1 MREKVRETIATKA
14 WARWTVLAIVSF
26 TMMAG
31 YIVAKEM
38 SPLQFMLEKAT
49 ADGGMN
55 WTSGEFGIFAGSRG
69 FFNVFL
75 LMLFVGGII
84 LDKKGVRFTGI
95 LSCVLMLAGAA
106 VVYGVI
112 TFTSP
117 GPVWDVPLLGMVK
130 RQVALAS
137 LGFAFFGIGYE
148 MCGITVSKVVVR
160 WFSGKEMALAM
171 GLQVAMARLGTALAL
186 GFSPI
191 IALKWGLST
200 PIMIGVFCVGVG
212 LIAYLYYC
220 TMDRQLD
227 KVTGNLATQ
236 DENADDEQFHFSDM
250 KLTVKNPGF
259 WLITLLCLFYYSA
272 LYPFLDFATK
282 LMISKYGVD
291 AHIAGLI
298 PAILP
303 FTSIVLT
310 PLFGAW
316 CFAFLCD
323 LLHDARE
330 VCNRGIHAAEKS
342 SQKDFSAGDLRNR
355 LHLIGVAESAFHHA
369 ALDFQL
375 LVGLR
380 ELCKFPGRSRGV
392 FFGDRKCRRSFEEGR
407 KPFISGSFHG
417 EVDVG
422 VLVNFV
428 MNARVAKGLA
438 KLGVFRDRKA
448 SGVYKDRCSTA
459 IENIGN
465 LVDDRLLLFD
475 LCHFLPPVLFRRRK
489 IKAPRRAGLQNKAD

>member
-1 MREKVRETIATKA
+1 MREQVRDTIATKA

-31 YIVAKEM
+31 YVVAKEM
-38 SPLQFMLEKAT
+38 SPLQFMLEKAVG
-49 ADGGMN
+49 DGGMG

-75 LMLFVGGII
+75 LMLFVGGVI
-84 LDKKGVRFTGI
+84 LDKMGVRFTGI
-95 LSCVLMLAGAA
+95 LSCVLMLAGSAA
-106 VVYGVI
+106 VYGAI

-117 GPVWDVPLLGMVK
+117 DPMWSVPLLGVVK
-130 RQVALAS
+130 RQVALAA

-191 IALKWGLST
+191 IALKWGLPR
-200 PIMIGVFCVGVG
+200 PILIGVFCVGVG

-220 TMDRQLD
+220 TMDRRLD
-227 KVTGNLATQ
+227 KEQGKQ
-236 DENADDEQFHFSDM
+236 DTAQGEDEQFHFSDM
-250 KLTVKNPGF
+250 KLTIKNPGF

-291 AHIAGLI
+291 AELAGLI

-316 CFAFLCD
+316 CDKLGHGATMMVVGSVMLTAVLIVFALPANASALAVTLMCVLGIAFS
-323 LLHDARE
+323 LLP
-330 VCNRGIHAAEKS
+330 AALWPAVPKIVPMKQLGTS
-342 SQKDFSAGDLRNR
+342 YSIIYYIQNIGLM
-355 LHLIGVAESAFHHA
+355 LIPVLIGKVLERDTIGEQVDYTHSLIIFAII
-369 ALDFQL
+369 
-375 LVGLR
+375 
-380 ELCKFPGRSRGV
+380 GV
-392 FFGDRKCRRSFEEGR
+392 CA
-407 KPFISGSFHG
+407 I
-417 EVDVG
+417 V
-422 VLVNFV
+422 
-428 MNARVAKGLA
+428 
-438 KLGVFRDRKA
+438 
-448 SGVYKDRCSTA
+448 TA
-459 IENIGN
+459 
-465 LVDDRLLLFD
+465 VLLLWMD
-475 LCHFLPPVLFRRRK
+475 HKRHY
-489 IKAPRRAGLQNKAD
+489 GLEDPNINS

>member
-1 MREKVRETIATKA
+1 MMKTEIQNAIAGKA

-31 YIVAKEM
+31 YVVAKEM

-49 ADGGMN
+49 QDGGMG

-84 LDKKGVRFTGI
+84 LDKMGVRFTGV

-106 VVYGVI
+106 AVYGVI
-112 TFTSP
+112 TYTSP
-117 GPVWDVPLLGMVK
+117 DPMWNVPLLGTIK
-130 RQVALAS
+130 RQVALAA

-148 MCGITVSKVVVR
+148 MCGITVSKAIVR

-191 IALKWGLST
+191 IALKWGLPR
-200 PIMIGVFCVGVG
+200 PIFIGVFCVGVG

-220 TMDRQLD
+220 TMDRRLD
-227 KVTGNLATQ
+227 KDKGVETQNLASQ
-236 DENADDEQFHFSDM
+236 DDEKFHFSDM
-250 KLTVKNPGF
+250 KLTIKNPGF

-291 AHIAGLI
+291 SHLAGLI

-310 PLFGAW
+310 PLFGGW
-316 CFAFLCD
+316 CDKKGRGATMMVIGSVMLTLVLIVFAMPL
-323 LLHDARE
+323 
-330 VCNRGIHAAEKS
+330 KS
-342 SQKDFSAGDLRNR
+342 SWIAVTLMCILGIAFSLLPAALWPAVPKIVPMKQLGTSYSIIYYIQNIGLM
-355 LHLIGVAESAFHHA
+355 LIPVLIGKVLEHNTVGDQVDYTYSLIIFAIIGVGAIITAS
-369 ALDFQL
+369 L
-375 LVGLR
+375 LLWM
-380 ELCKFPGRSRGV
+380 
-392 FFGDRKCRRSFEEGR
+392 DRKRHYGLED
-407 KPFISGSFHG
+407 PNIS
-417 EVDVG
+417 
-422 VLVNFV
+422 
-428 MNARVAKGLA
+428 
-438 KLGVFRDRKA
+438 
-448 SGVYKDRCSTA
+448 
-459 IENIGN
+459 
-465 LVDDRLLLFD
+465 
-475 LCHFLPPVLFRRRK
+475 
-489 IKAPRRAGLQNKAD
+489 

>member
-1 MREKVRETIATKA
+1 MREQVRETIATKG

-38 SPLQFMLEKAT
+38 SPLQFMLEKAVS
-49 ADGGMN
+49 DGGMG

-84 LDKKGVRFTGI
+84 LDKMGVRFTGI
-95 LSCVLMLAGAA
+95 LSCVLMLVGSAA
-106 VVYGVI
+106 VYGAI
-112 TFTSP
+112 TLTSP
-117 GPVWDVPLLGMVK
+117 EPLITVIGLGTIK
-130 RQVALAS
+130 RQVALAA

-171 GLQVAMARLGTALAL
+171 GLQVALARLGTALAL

-191 IALKWGLST
+191 IALNWGLPR
-200 PIMIGVFCVGVG
+200 PILIGVFCVGVG

-220 TMDRQLD
+220 TMDRRLD
-227 KVTGNLATQ
+227 AETQKLTSPQDQQDLASKN
-236 DENADDEQFHFSDM
+236 EGDDEQFHFADM
-250 KLTVKNPGF
+250 LITIKNPGF

-282 LMISKYGVD
+282 LMISKYGVN
-291 AHIAGLI
+291 AELAGLI

-316 CFAFLCD
+316 CDKRGRSATMMVIGSVMLTIVLIIFAMPGNSSWLAVTLMCILGIAFS
-323 LLHDARE
+323 LLP
-330 VCNRGIHAAEKS
+330 AALWPAVPKIVPMKQLGTS
-342 SQKDFSAGDLRNR
+342 YSIIYYIQNIGLM
-355 LHLIGVAESAFHHA
+355 LIPVLIGKVLERDTNGEQVDYTHSLIIFAIIGLGAIITA
-369 ALDFQL
+369 ALL
-375 LVGLR
+375 LWL
-380 ELCKFPGRSRGV
+380 
-392 FFGDRKCRRSFEEGR
+392 D
-407 KPFISGSFHG
+407 
-417 EVDVG
+417 
-422 VLVNFV
+422 
-428 MNARVAKGLA
+428 
-438 KLGVFRDRKA
+438 
-448 SGVYKDRCSTA
+448 
-459 IENIGN
+459 
-465 LVDDRLLLFD
+465 
-475 LCHFLPPVLFRRRK
+475 RRRHY
-489 IKAPRRAGLQNKAD
+489 GLEDPNIT

>member
-1 MREKVRETIATKA
+1 MRDQVRNTIATKA

-31 YIVAKEM
+31 YVVAKEM
-38 SPLQFMLEKAT
+38 SPLQFMLEKAVG
-49 ADGGMN
+49 DGGMG

-75 LMLFVGGII
+75 LMLFFAGVI
-84 LDKKGVRFTGI
+84 LDKMGVRFTGI
-95 LSCVLMLAGAA
+95 LSCLLMLAGAGA
-106 VVYGVI
+106 VYGAI

-117 GPVWDVPLLGMVK
+117 DPMWDIPLLGNIK
-130 RQVALAS
+130 RQVAIAS

-191 IALKWGLST
+191 IALKWGLPR
-200 PIMIGVFCVGVG
+200 PILIGVFCVGVG

-220 TMDRQLD
+220 TMDRRLD
-227 KVTGNLATQ
+227 KEKGVEAQHLASQ
-236 DENADDEQFHFSDM
+236 DDEQFHFSDM
-250 KLTVKNPGF
+250 LITIKNPGF

-282 LMISKYGVD
+282 LMISKYGVN
-291 AHIAGLI
+291 AELAGLI

-316 CFAFLCD
+316 CDKRGRGATMMVIGSVMLTAVLIVFAIPLNSSALAVTLMCVLGIAFS
-323 LLHDARE
+323 LLP
-330 VCNRGIHAAEKS
+330 AALWPAVPKIVPMKQLGTS
-342 SQKDFSAGDLRNR
+342 YSIIYYIQNIGLM
-355 LHLIGVAESAFHHA
+355 LIPVLIGKVLEQ
-369 ALDFQL
+369 DTMGEQ
-375 LVGLR
+375 VDYT
-380 ELCKFPGRSRGV
+380 RSLIIFAVIGV
-392 FFGDRKCRRSFEEGR
+392 CA
-407 KPFISGSFHG
+407 I
-417 EVDVG
+417 VT
-422 VLVNFV
+422 
-428 MNARVAKGLA
+428 
-438 KLGVFRDRKA
+438 A
-448 SGVYKDRCSTA
+448 S
-459 IENIGN
+459 
-465 LVDDRLLLFD
+465 LLLWLD
-475 LCHFLPPVLFRRRK
+475 HKRHYGLE
-489 IKAPRRAGLQNKAD
+489 APNIS

>member
-1 MREKVRETIATKA
+1 MRDQIKETIATKA

-31 YIVAKEM
+31 YVVAKEM
-38 SPLQFMLEKAT
+38 SPLQFMLEKAVG
-49 ADGGMN
+49 DGGMG

-84 LDKKGVRFTGI
+84 LDKMGVRFTGI

-106 VVYGVI
+106 AVYGCI

-117 GPVWDVPLLGMVK
+117 DPMWSVPLLGTIK
-130 RQVALAS
+130 RQVALAA

-191 IALKWGLST
+191 IALKWGLPR
-200 PIMIGVFCVGVG
+200 PILIGVFCVGVG
-212 LIAYLYYC
+212 LIAYIYYC
-220 TMDRQLD
+220 TMDRRLD
-227 KVTGNLATQ
+227 KEQGKQETSLG
-236 DENADDEQFHFSDM
+236 DDEQFHFSDM
-250 KLTVKNPGF
+250 KLTIKNPGF

-291 AHIAGLI
+291 SHLAGLI

-316 CFAFLCD
+316 CDKKGRGATMMVLGSVMLTIVLIVFAMPSNSSVLAVTLMCVLGIAFS
-323 LLHDARE
+323 LLP
-330 VCNRGIHAAEKS
+330 AALWPAVPKIVPMKQLGTS
-342 SQKDFSAGDLRNR
+342 YSIIYYIQNIGLM
-355 LHLIGVAESAFHHA
+355 LIPVLIGKVLERDTIGEQVDYTHSLIIFAIIG
-369 ALDFQL
+369 
-375 LVGLR
+375 VGA
-380 ELCKFPGRSRGV
+380 
-392 FFGDRKCRRSFEEGR
+392 
-407 KPFISGSFHG
+407 IIT
-417 EVDVG
+417 
-422 VLVNFV
+422 
-428 MNARVAKGLA
+428 
-438 KLGVFRDRKA
+438 A
-448 SGVYKDRCSTA
+448 S
-459 IENIGN
+459 
-465 LVDDRLLLFD
+465 LLLWLD
-475 LCHFLPPVLFRRRK
+475 RRRHY
-489 IKAPRRAGLQNKAD
+489 GLEQPNINS

>member
-1 MREKVRETIATKA
+1 MRDQIKETIATKA

-31 YIVAKEM
+31 YVVAKEM

-49 ADGGMN
+49 QDGGMG

-75 LMLFVGGII
+75 LMLFVGGVI
-84 LDKKGVRFTGI
+84 LDKMGVRFTGI

-106 VVYGVI
+106 AVYGTI

-117 GPVWDVPLLGMVK
+117 DPMWNVPLLGTVK
-130 RQVALAS
+130 RQVALAA

-191 IALKWGLST
+191 IALKWGLPR
-200 PIMIGVFCVGVG
+200 PILIGVFCVGVG

-220 TMDRQLD
+220 TMDRRLD
-227 KVTGNLATQ
+227 KEQGKQ
-236 DENADDEQFHFSDM
+236 DTAQGDDEQFHFSDM
-250 KLTVKNPGF
+250 LITIKNPGF

-291 AHIAGLI
+291 SHLAGLI

-310 PLFGAW
+310 PLFGGW
-316 CFAFLCD
+316 CDKKGRGATMMLVGSVMLTVVLIVFALP
-323 LLHDARE
+323 
-330 VCNRGIHAAEKS
+330 G
-342 SQKDFSAGDLRNR
+342 SAGWLAVTLMCVLGIAFSLLPAALWPAVPKIVPMKQLGTSYSIIYYIQNIG
-355 LHLIGVAESAFHHA
+355 LMLIPVLIGKVLERDTVGEQVDYTNSLIIFAIIGVGAIATSS
-369 ALDFQL
+369 L
-375 LVGLR
+375 LLWM
-380 ELCKFPGRSRGV
+380 
-392 FFGDRKCRRSFEEGR
+392 DRKR
-407 KPFISGSFHG
+407 HY
-417 EVDVG
+417 
-422 VLVNFV
+422 
-428 MNARVAKGLA
+428 GLE
-438 KLGVFRDRKA
+438 DP
-448 SGVYKDRCSTA
+448 
-459 IENIGN
+459 NITT
-465 LVDDRLLLFD
+465 
-475 LCHFLPPVLFRRRK
+475 
-489 IKAPRRAGLQNKAD
+489 QE

>member
-1 MREKVRETIATKA
+1 MRDQIKETIATRA

-31 YIVAKEM
+31 YVVAKEM

-49 ADGGMN
+49 ADGGMG

-84 LDKKGVRFTGI
+84 LDKMGVRFTGI
-95 LSCVLMLAGAA
+95 LSCVLMLAGSAA
-106 VVYGVI
+106 VYGAI
-112 TFTSP
+112 TYTSP
-117 GPVWDVPLLGMVK
+117 DPMWSVPVLGTVK
-130 RQVALAS
+130 RQVVLAA

-148 MCGITVSKVVVR
+148 MCGITVSKAIVR

-191 IALKWGLST
+191 IALNWGLPR
-200 PIMIGVFCVGVG
+200 PILIGVFCVGVG

-220 TMDRQLD
+220 TMDRRLD
-227 KVTGNLATQ
+227 KDKGVETQNLASQ
-236 DENADDEQFHFSDM
+236 DDEKFHFSDM
-250 KLTVKNPGF
+250 KLTIKNPGF

-291 AHIAGLI
+291 SHLAGLI

-310 PLFGAW
+310 PLFGGW
-316 CFAFLCD
+316 CDKKGRGATMMVIGSVMLTLVLIVFAMPL
-323 LLHDARE
+323 
-330 VCNRGIHAAEKS
+330 KS
-342 SQKDFSAGDLRNR
+342 SWIAVTLMCILGIAFSLLPAALWPAVPKIVPMKQLGTSYSIIYYIQNIGLM
-355 LHLIGVAESAFHHA
+355 LIPVLIGKVLERNTVGDQVDYTYSLIIFAIIGLGAIVTAS
-369 ALDFQL
+369 L
-375 LVGLR
+375 LLWM
-380 ELCKFPGRSRGV
+380 
-392 FFGDRKCRRSFEEGR
+392 DRKRHYGLED
-407 KPFISGSFHG
+407 PNIS
-417 EVDVG
+417 E
-422 VLVNFV
+422 
-428 MNARVAKGLA
+428 
-438 KLGVFRDRKA
+438 
-448 SGVYKDRCSTA
+448 
-459 IENIGN
+459 
-465 LVDDRLLLFD
+465 
-475 LCHFLPPVLFRRRK
+475 
-489 IKAPRRAGLQNKAD
+489 

>member
-1 MREKVRETIATKA
+1 MRDQIKETIATRA

-31 YIVAKEM
+31 YVVAKEM

-49 ADGGMN
+49 SDGGMG

-84 LDKKGVRFTGI
+84 LDKMGVRFTGI
-95 LSCVLMLAGAA
+95 LSCVLMLAGSAA
-106 VVYGVI
+106 VYGAI
-112 TFTSP
+112 TYTSP
-117 GPVWDVPLLGMVK
+117 DPMWSVPVLGTVK
-130 RQVALAS
+130 RQVVLAA

-148 MCGITVSKVVVR
+148 MCGITVSKAIVR

-191 IALKWGLST
+191 IALNWGLPR
-200 PIMIGVFCVGVG
+200 PILIGVFCVGVG

-220 TMDRQLD
+220 TMDRRLD
-227 KVTGNLATQ
+227 KDKGVETQNLASQ
-236 DENADDEQFHFSDM
+236 DDEKFHFSDM
-250 KLTVKNPGF
+250 KLTIKNPGF

-291 AHIAGLI
+291 AELAGLI

-310 PLFGAW
+310 PLFGGW
-316 CFAFLCD
+316 CD
-323 LLHDARE
+323 KKG
-330 VCNRGIHAAEKS
+330 RGATMMVIGSVMLTVVLIVFSMPFKS
-342 SQKDFSAGDLRNR
+342 SWIAVTLMCILGIAFSLLPAALWPAVPKIVPMKQLGTSYSIIYYIQNIGLM
-355 LHLIGVAESAFHHA
+355 LIPVLIGKVLERNTVGDQVDYTHSLIIFAIIGVGAIVTAS
-369 ALDFQL
+369 L
-375 LVGLR
+375 LLWM
-380 ELCKFPGRSRGV
+380 
-392 FFGDRKCRRSFEEGR
+392 DRKRHYGLED
-407 KPFISGSFHG
+407 PNIS
-417 EVDVG
+417 
-422 VLVNFV
+422 
-428 MNARVAKGLA
+428 
-438 KLGVFRDRKA
+438 
-448 SGVYKDRCSTA
+448 
-459 IENIGN
+459 
-465 LVDDRLLLFD
+465 
-475 LCHFLPPVLFRRRK
+475 
-489 IKAPRRAGLQNKAD
+489 

>member
-1 MREKVRETIATKA
+1 MRDQIKETIATRA

-31 YIVAKEM
+31 YVVAKEM

-49 ADGGMN
+49 ADGGMG

-84 LDKKGVRFTGI
+84 LDKMGVRFTGI
-95 LSCVLMLAGAA
+95 LSCVLMLAGSAA
-106 VVYGVI
+106 VYGAI
-112 TFTSP
+112 TYTSP
-117 GPVWDVPLLGMVK
+117 DPMWSVPVLGTVK
-130 RQVALAS
+130 RQVVLAA

-148 MCGITVSKVVVR
+148 MCGITVSKAIVR

-191 IALKWGLST
+191 IALNWGLPR
-200 PIMIGVFCVGVG
+200 PILIGVFCVGVG

-220 TMDRQLD
+220 TMDRRLD
-227 KVTGNLATQ
+227 KDKGVETQNLASQ
-236 DENADDEQFHFSDM
+236 DDEKFHFSDM

-291 AHIAGLI
+291 SHLAGLI

-310 PLFGAW
+310 PLFGGW
-316 CFAFLCD
+316 CDKKGRGATMMVIGSVMLTLVLIVFAMPL
-323 LLHDARE
+323 
-330 VCNRGIHAAEKS
+330 KS
-342 SQKDFSAGDLRNR
+342 SWIAVTLMCILGIAFSLLPAALWPAVPKIVPMKQLGTSYSIIYYIQNIGLM
-355 LHLIGVAESAFHHA
+355 LIPVLIGKVLERNTVGDQVDYTYSLIIFAIIGLGAIVTAS
-369 ALDFQL
+369 L
-375 LVGLR
+375 LLWM
-380 ELCKFPGRSRGV
+380 
-392 FFGDRKCRRSFEEGR
+392 DRKR
-407 KPFISGSFHG
+407 HY
-417 EVDVG
+417 
-422 VLVNFV
+422 
-428 MNARVAKGLA
+428 GLE
-438 KLGVFRDRKA
+438 DP
-448 SGVYKDRCSTA
+448 
-459 IENIGN
+459 NIN
-465 LVDDRLLLFD
+465 S
-475 LCHFLPPVLFRRRK
+475 
-489 IKAPRRAGLQNKAD
+489 

>member
-1 MREKVRETIATKA
+1 MREKVRETIATKS

-95 LSCVLMLAGAA
+95 LSCVLMLAGAS

-112 TFTSP
+112 AFTSP
-117 GPVWDVPLLGMVK
+117 DPMWDVPLLGTVK

-171 GLQVAMARLGTALAL
+171 GLQVSMARLGTALAL

-191 IALKWGLST
+191 IALKWGLSF
-200 PIMIGVFCVGVG
+200 PILIGVFCVGVG

-220 TMDRQLD
+220 TMDRRLD
-227 KVTGNLATQ
+227 KVTGHVATQ
-236 DENADDEQFHFSDM
+236 DETAEDEQFHFADM
-250 KLTVKNPGF
+250 KITIKNPGF

-291 AHIAGLI
+291 AHLAGLI

-316 CFAFLCD
+316 CDKKGRSATMMLIGSVMLTLVLVVFAMPS
-323 LLHDARE
+323 
-330 VCNRGIHAAEKS
+330 N
-342 SQKDFSAGDLRNR
+342 FSALAVTLMCILGIAFSLLPAALWPAVPKIVPMKQLGTSYSIIYYIQNIG
-355 LHLIGVAESAFHHA
+355 LILVPILIGKINENNTTAGVTDYTPSMWIFTVIGILAIITSV
-369 ALDFQL
+369 L
-375 LVGLR
+375 LLR
-380 ELCKFPGRSRGV
+380 A
-392 FFGDRKCRRSFEEGR
+392 DRK
-407 KPFISGSFHG
+407 H
-417 EVDVG
+417 D
-422 VLVNFV
+422 
-428 MNARVAKGLA
+428 
-438 KLGVFRDRKA
+438 
-448 SGVYKDRCSTA
+448 Y
-459 IENIGN
+459 
-465 LVDDRLLLFD
+465 
-475 LCHFLPPVLFRRRK
+475 
-489 IKAPRRAGLQNKAD
+489 GLQLPNIQS

>member
-1 MREKVRETIATKA
+1 MRDQIKETIATRA

-31 YIVAKEM
+31 YVVAKEM

-49 ADGGMN
+49 ADGGMG

-84 LDKKGVRFTGI
+84 LDKMGVRFTGI
-95 LSCVLMLAGAA
+95 LSCVLMLAGSAA
-106 VVYGVI
+106 VYGAI
-112 TFTSP
+112 TYTSP
-117 GPVWDVPLLGMVK
+117 DPMWSVPVLGTVK
-130 RQVALAS
+130 RQVVLAA

-148 MCGITVSKVVVR
+148 MCGITVSKAIVR

-191 IALKWGLST
+191 IALNWGLPR
-200 PIMIGVFCVGVG
+200 PILIGVFCVGVG

-220 TMDRQLD
+220 TMDRRLD
-227 KVTGNLATQ
+227 KDKGVETQNLASQ
-236 DENADDEQFHFSDM
+236 DDEKFHFSDM
-250 KLTVKNPGF
+250 KLTIKNPGF

-291 AHIAGLI
+291 SHLAGLI

-310 PLFGAW
+310 PLFGGW
-316 CFAFLCD
+316 CDKKGRGATMMVIGSVMLTLVLIVFAMPL
-323 LLHDARE
+323 
-330 VCNRGIHAAEKS
+330 KS
-342 SQKDFSAGDLRNR
+342 SWIAVTLMCILGIAFSLLPAALWPAVPKIVPMKQLGTSYSIIYYIQNIGLM
-355 LHLIGVAESAFHHA
+355 LIPVLIGKVLERNTVGDQVDYTYSLIIFAIIGLGAIVTASM
-369 ALDFQL
+369 L
-375 LVGLR
+375 LWM
-380 ELCKFPGRSRGV
+380 
-392 FFGDRKCRRSFEEGR
+392 DRKR
-407 KPFISGSFHG
+407 HY
-417 EVDVG
+417 
-422 VLVNFV
+422 
-428 MNARVAKGLA
+428 GLE
-438 KLGVFRDRKA
+438 DP
-448 SGVYKDRCSTA
+448 
-459 IENIGN
+459 NIN
-465 LVDDRLLLFD
+465 S
-475 LCHFLPPVLFRRRK
+475 
-489 IKAPRRAGLQNKAD
+489 

>member
-1 MREKVRETIATKA
+1 MREQVRETIATKA

-31 YIVAKEM
+31 YVVAKEM
-38 SPLQFMLEKAT
+38 SPLQFMLEKAVG
-49 ADGGMN
+49 DGGMG

-84 LDKKGVRFTGI
+84 LDKMGVRFTGI

-106 VVYGVI
+106 AVYGVI

-117 GPVWDVPLLGMVK
+117 DPMWNVPLLGTIK
-130 RQVALAS
+130 RQVALAA

-186 GFSPI
+186 GFSPM
-191 IALKWGLST
+191 IALKWGLPR
-200 PIMIGVFCVGVG
+200 PILIGVFCVGLG

-220 TMDRQLD
+220 TMDRRLD
-227 KVTGNLATQ
+227 KEKGKQETAQ
-236 DENADDEQFHFSDM
+236 SDDEQFHFSDM
-250 KLTVKNPGF
+250 KLTIKNPGF

-291 AHIAGLI
+291 AHLAGLI

-316 CFAFLCD
+316 CDTKGRGATMMVVGSVMLTLVLIVFAMPGNASWLAVTLMCVLGIAFS
-323 LLHDARE
+323 LLP
-330 VCNRGIHAAEKS
+330 AALWPAVPKIVPMKQLGTS
-342 SQKDFSAGDLRNR
+342 YSIIYYIQNIGLM
-355 LHLIGVAESAFHHA
+355 LIPVLIGKVLERDTIGEQVDYTHSLVIFAIIGLGAIVTSS
-369 ALDFQL
+369 L
-375 LVGLR
+375 LLWM
-380 ELCKFPGRSRGV
+380 
-392 FFGDRKCRRSFEEGR
+392 DRKRHYGLED
-407 KPFISGSFHG
+407 PNIS
-417 EVDVG
+417 
-422 VLVNFV
+422 
-428 MNARVAKGLA
+428 
-438 KLGVFRDRKA
+438 
-448 SGVYKDRCSTA
+448 
-459 IENIGN
+459 
-465 LVDDRLLLFD
+465 
-475 LCHFLPPVLFRRRK
+475 
-489 IKAPRRAGLQNKAD
+489 